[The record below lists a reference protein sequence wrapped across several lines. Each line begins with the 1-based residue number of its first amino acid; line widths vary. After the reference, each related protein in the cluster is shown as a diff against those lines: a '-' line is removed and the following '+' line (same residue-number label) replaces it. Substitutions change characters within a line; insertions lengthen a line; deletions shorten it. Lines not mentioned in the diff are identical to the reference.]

1 MNSREIFLL
10 YDYVFANTVLP
21 NAIITELGIV
31 TYLHSLHS
39 NRLTH
44 NGFFEDYK
52 GNNSPLKMLFGDSLG
67 NEPNSLRHNGSH
79 LNAGFLQNYVNIRE
93 DSLFY
98 GKQKIGNRK
107 YVYPIKIT
115 AQLNNFLNITNHGRK
130 SFGEYFWKH
139 MSAQALQDVQQNK
152 AIILIDYLQE
162 NYVDKFHF
170 DHLHS
175 VLQYSGIKKEN
186 IIFLLNSFNAQEI
199 YENWYS
205 PEERKIQ
212 VKGLPYVSC
221 NSSQWYEFHPK
232 SCISEI
238 EFQQSKVIIRPNHFL
253 FKIKRPR
260 TQRMALFY
268 KMITDNLLEKGD
280 WSFLETPFFNDQ
292 QIKTVGERYKFEPDL
307 QKIQE
312 IFSTL
317 PHNLK
322 SEPGLT
328 HHEVSAWSDMNTTA
342 HKNSYFYICTE
353 TFTGD
358 EYGKGYKSLTEKV
371 FKPIANFQPFLFFAF
386 PGALGLL
393 RELGFKT
400 FHPFIDESYD
410 DEQDVSD
417 RFHKIYQ
424 EIQRLTSMSKEEL
437 HAWYWSMESILV
449 YNHQHMK
456 NFHKNQKHCESFIE
470 YLYQQTIL

>member
-1 MNSREIFLL
+1 
-10 YDYVFANTVLP
+10 
-21 NAIITELGIV
+21 
-31 TYLHSLHS
+31 
-39 NRLTH
+39 
-44 NGFFEDYK
+44 
-52 GNNSPLKMLFGDSLG
+52 ML
-67 NEPNSLRHNGSH
+67 
-79 LNAGFLQNYVNIRE
+79 
-93 DSLFY
+93 
-98 GKQKIGNRK
+98 
-107 YVYPIKIT
+107 
-115 AQLNNFLNITNHGRK
+115 
-130 SFGEYFWKH
+130 
-139 MSAQALQDVQQNK
+139 
-152 AIILIDYLQE
+152 
-162 NYVDKFHF
+162 
-170 DHLHS
+170 
-175 VLQYSGIKKEN
+175 
-186 IIFLLNSFNAQEI
+186 
-199 YENWYS
+199 
-205 PEERKIQ
+205 
-212 VKGLPYVSC
+212 
-221 NSSQWYEFHPK
+221 
-232 SCISEI
+232 
-238 EFQQSKVIIRPNHFL
+238 RPNYFL

-280 WSFLETPFFNDQ
+280 WSFLENINFDEQHVIRISN
-292 QIKTVGERYKFEPDL
+292 RYGFSANL

-312 IFSTL
+312 VHSTL

-328 HHEVSAWSDMNTTA
+328 HHEVGAWSDRDVTA

-410 DEQDVSD
+410 DEQDARD

-437 HAWYWSMESILV
+437 HAWYWSMESILI

-470 YLYQQTIL
+470 YLYQQTIS